1 MSPSDHR
8 DIDRVLAVVS
18 DLKRA
23 TKTLEILHEFDVKLA
38 MEFRKK
44 ELALLANSVRSS
56 GGGRGDLIAA
66 FHQGPAEAGYVEGR
80 NVTIDYRWAEGRN
93 DTLPVMAADLVQHGV
108 AVIVATDGTA
118 AAMAVHLN
126 ANPSSVRSV

>member
-38 MEFRKK
+38 MEFF
-44 ELALLANSVRSS
+44 ERS
-56 GGGRGDLIAA
+56 
-66 FHQGPAEAGYVEGR
+66 P
-80 NVTIDYRWAEGRN
+80 
-93 DTLPVMAADLVQHGV
+93 PLVPPLEPP
-108 AVIVATDGTA
+108 TDDA
-118 AAMAVHLN
+118 
-126 ANPSSVRSV
+126 SKS

>member
-38 MEFRKK
+38 MEFF
-44 ELALLANSVRSS
+44 ERS
-56 GGGRGDLIAA
+56 
-66 FHQGPAEAGYVEGR
+66 P
-80 NVTIDYRWAEGRN
+80 
-93 DTLPVMAADLVQHGV
+93 PLV
-108 AVIVATDGTA
+108 AP
-118 AAMAVHLN
+118 LEP
-126 ANPSSVRSV
+126 PSDDASKS